1 MKFLP
6 LLALIG
12 APAFA
17 QDDTTQHCALVGEI
31 AGQTLE
37 AYTIGVFLGDMID
50 IAAGDELLIEII
62 MDAYDEPRYSTDEVI
77 DEAIFDFR
85 NKWERDC
92 FQYFHDKQKN
102 Q

>member
-6 LLALIG
+6 LLALIS

-17 QDDTTQHCALVGEI
+17 QDDPMQKCALVGEI
-31 AGQTLE
+31 AGQTLK
-37 AYTIGVFLGDMID
+37 AYSIGVYLSDMID
-50 IAAGDELLIEII
+50 FAEGDELLLEII
-62 MDAYDEPRYSTDEVI
+62 LDAYDEPRYSTDEMI

-85 NKWERDC
+85 NKWEHGC
-92 FQYFHDKQKN
+92 FQTLNN